1 MVDKTVRHLSVAPL
15 LVSLLAVTATAAASP
30 FQLTDSEGVTHLTN
44 APTDPRYQRFAGL
57 SGTLACWLSAPQLAR
72 GGHRELIREVAQRHG
87 VEADLVEAVIR
98 VESGG
103 NAGAVSPK
111 GARGLMQLMPATA
124 AVLGVRNVFDPREN
138 IEGGVRYLRYL
149 MERYPGNL
157 PFVLA
162 AYNAG
167 EGAVSQHGGI
177 PPYPETQQYV
187 RKVLGFRSR
196 VAGSGV
202 DASRVVYRFLDGDGT
217 ITYTNVMPALGA
229 KVR

>member
-1 MVDKTVRHLSVAPL
+1 M
-15 LVSLLAVTATAAASP
+15 
-30 FQLTDSEGVTHLTN
+30 
-44 APTDPRYQRFAGL
+44 
-57 SGTLACWLSAPQLAR
+57 
-72 GGHRELIREVAQRHG
+72 
-87 VEADLVEAVIR
+87 EAVIR

-124 AVLGVRNVFDPREN
+124 AVLGVRNAFDPREN
-138 IEGGVRYLRYL
+138 VEGGVRHLRYL

-167 EGAVSQHGGI
+167 EGAVSQHSGI

-187 RKVLGFRSR
+187 RKVLGFLGRAAAP
-196 VAGSGV
+196 VV
-202 DASRVVYRFLDGDGT
+202 DASRVVYRLLDPDGT
-217 ITYTNVMPALGA
+217 ITYTNVTPTPGA
-229 KVR
+229 RVR

>member
-1 MVDKTVRHLSVAPL
+1 MRYRGRTVRHLWVAPPLVCL
-15 LVSLLAVTATAAASP
+15 LVLTAPAAGSP
-30 FQLTDSEGVTHLTN
+30 FQLTDSEGVTHFTN
-44 APTDPRYQRFAGL
+44 APTDPRYQRL
-57 SGTLACWLSAPQLAR
+57 SGTLAGWFSAPQLA
-72 GGHRELIREVAQRHG
+72 GDGHRELIREVAERHG
-87 VEADLVEAVIR
+87 VGADLVEAVIR

-103 NAGAVSPK
+103 NPGAVSPK

-124 AVLGVRNVFDPREN
+124 AVLGVRNAFDPREN
-138 IEGGVRYLRYL
+138 IEGGVRHLRYL

-167 EGAVSQHGGI
+167 EGAVSQHSGI

-187 RKVLGFRSR
+187 RKVLGFLGRF
-196 VAGSGV
+196 AGPGV
-202 DASRVVYRFLDGDGT
+202 DASRVVYRFLDEDGT

>member
-1 MVDKTVRHLSVAPL
+1 VRRSPVAPL
-15 LVSLLAVTATAAASP
+15 VAFLLALAAPAAASS
-30 FQLTDSEGVTHLTN
+30 FSLTDGEGVTHFTN
-44 APTDPRYQRFAGL
+44 APTDPRYQRIPGR
-57 SGTLACWLSAPQLAR
+57 SGTATGWLATPQLAR

-87 VEADLVEAVIR
+87 VGAELVEAVIR
-98 VESGG
+98 VESAG

-124 AVLGVRNVFDPREN
+124 AMLGVRNAFDPREN
-138 IEGGVRYLRYL
+138 IEAGVRHLRYL

-167 EGAVSQHGGI
+167 EGAVSQYSGI
-177 PPYPETQQYV
+177 PPYAETQQYV
-187 RKVLGFRSR
+187 RKVLGFLGR
-196 VAGSGV
+196 AAAPAV
-202 DASRVVYRFLDGDGT
+202 DASRVVYRLLDPDGT
-217 ITYTNVMPALGA
+217 ITYTNVMPAAGA